1 MTTLGIVLLVVA
13 AVVVLASVARG
24 VTAYR
29 SAMRRKWP
37 EVPPRADDEDW

>member
-29 SAMRRKWP
+29 NVMRRKWP
-37 EVPPRADDEDW
+37 DVPPRNDDDE